1 MSTCIETSYTANL
14 LQFIKGNQG
23 LLSQILTATVSATII
38 GFSLKK
44 LHKIGFFS
52 QTDDKHVKW
61 KRVGKVE
68 KLSLYPLKGAK
79 GLDVDTGYFGVMG
92 MISNDGLHDRSFVLV
107 DEKKYVTI
115 FWFYIYMVLGYVQVL
130 IISITLTKL
139 Q

>member
-1 MSTCIETSYTANL
+1 MSTFIETSYTTNL
-14 LQFIKGNQG
+14 IQFIKGNQG

-115 FWFYIYMVLGYVQVL
+115 FWFYIYMVLGY
-130 IISITLTKL
+130 
-139 Q
+139 